1 MRGLGQ
7 MGVFYDDEE
16 VTIYTVK
23 YDSDG
28 KRQRG
33 DVVYGRTDTPDARTE
48 DTVLEGRSYRPK
60 LSRVDD
66 DVSASRVIKVSSE
79 EDWPAE
85 NLVEVYKTMSTRD
98 RKIISGLTQ
107 SLVKS
112 GAIDNPEAKIDDGD
126 EDFTEYYLEASQ
138 AAQRDNE
145 VSPRYAYSDEE
156 LKEKYGEVEDPEL
169 YEEMYTD
176 NISEPDE
183 EEEEPQP
190 KKKSV
195 VIESTDDREVFLD
208 QKLES
213 VEQFSSGESR
223 EIPRAEF
230 QEPVAIEKKVSFEDV
245 LIVQRMIKKGLSD
258 SDIADIMDAL
268 TAEDVAKLRESS

>member
-1 MRGLGQ
+1 

-23 YDSDG
+23 YDSNG
-28 KRQRG
+28 KMQKG
-33 DVVYGRTDTPDARTE
+33 DMVYGRTGTPDSHTT
-48 DTVLEGRSYRPK
+48 DTFLEGRGYGPK
-60 LSRVDD
+60 LSRISH
-66 DVSASRVIKVSSE
+66 DVHESRVIKVSSE
-79 EDWPAE
+79 EDWTAE
-85 NLVEVYKTMSTRD
+85 NLVEVYRTMSTAD
-98 RKIISGLTQ
+98 RKIISGLTD

-112 GAIDNPEAKIDDGD
+112 GAIDNPESSIDADD

-145 VSPRYAYSDEE
+145 VSPIYAYSDEE
-156 LKEKYGEVEDPEL
+156 LEERYGDIEDPEL

-183 EEEEPQP
+183 EEEEEPEQ
-190 KKKSV
+190 KKSV

-208 QKLES
+208 QKTES
-213 VEQFSSGESR
+213 VQQFSIGESR

-230 QEPVAIEKKVSFEDV
+230 QEPVSLEKKVSFEDV

-258 SDIADIMDAL
+258 SDIADILDTL
-268 TAEDVAKLRESS
+268 TAEDVAKLRENS

>member
-1 MRGLGQ
+1 

-23 YDSDG
+23 YDPDG
-28 KRQRG
+28 RMQKK
-33 DVVYGRTDTPDARTE
+33 DIVYGRIDTPDSRTQ
-48 DTVLEGRSYRPK
+48 DTVLEGRSYRRPK
-60 LSRVDD
+60 LSKVNH
-66 DVSASRVIKVSSE
+66 DVPASRVIKVSPE
-79 EDWPAE
+79 EDWSEE
-85 NLVEVYKTMSTRD
+85 NLVEVYRTMSTAD

-112 GAIDNPEAKIDDGD
+112 GAIDNPEASIDAGD

-145 VSPRYAYSDEE
+145 VSPGYAYSDEE
-156 LKEKYGEVEDPEL
+156 LEERYGDIEDPEL

-183 EEEEPQP
+183 EEEPEPQR
-190 KKKSV
+190 KKSV
-195 VIESTDDREVFLD
+195 VIESTDDREIFLD

-213 VEQFSSGESR
+213 VEQFNSGESR

-230 QEPVAIEKKVSFEDV
+230 QEPVSLEKKISFDDV
-245 LIVQRMIKKGLSD
+245 LIVQRMIKKGLDD
-258 SDIADIMDAL
+258 SDIADILESL
-268 TAEDVAKLRESS
+268 TAEDVAKLRENS